1 MLGGLQR
8 VFGRYVVVNEAM
20 SAARWRGAPRSEVQ
34 GVGSSFVGCDAEG
47 LERPACRGRADTGRW
62 QVRRCHLDVDAWGGR
77 WGGRGSAEEVGARA
91 VRSGGGDARGDPVT
105 VELRPGVVAGACGV
119 RRAHVLVAEALLE
132 AVPYGG
138 QDGFWAEGGCMAL
151 YDVWRVWLYG
161 CMRCMRCIRCIA

>member
-8 VFGRYVVVNEAM
+8 VFGRYVVVNEAV

-62 QVRRCHLDVDAWGGR
+62 QVRRCYLDVDAWGGR

-105 VELRPGVVAGACGV
+105 VELRPIFALSS
-119 RRAHVLVAEALLE
+119 VLQQLRELS
-132 AVPYGG
+132 
-138 QDGFWAEGGCMAL
+138 
-151 YDVWRVWLYG
+151 
-161 CMRCMRCIRCIA
+161 